1 MERTLRALA
10 KLDGRV
16 YVYLANDEAGKAFL
30 AQAEAEGLLFEDGA
44 APTSRP
50 YATVM
55 AINHDS
61 TLNYVGANGMIAF
74 QAGTDTIGSEKLV
87 RVDYE
92 KYVSG
97 AEGYLYT
104 GKQTE
109 QTIFK

>member
-1 MERTLRALA
+1 MERTLKALT
-10 KLDGRV
+10 KMDGRV
-16 YVYLANDEAGKAFL
+16 YVYLENDEAGKAFL
-30 AQAEAEGLLFEDGA
+30 AQAEAEGLLFEDVA

-74 QAGTDTIGSEKLV
+74 RAGADTIGGEKLI

-92 KYVSG
+92 KYASG
-97 AEGYLYT
+97 AENYRFRKDNT
-104 GKQTE
+104 
-109 QTIFK
+109 